1 MQNGLFTDPSSN
13 FTHIQNY
20 CVNLFLVKISVQTAR
35 KAVLK
40 EQMDAKTPIFEFL
53 HSLRSKLTDEKLWR
67 QWAFGKWTYW
77 LFFRNHV

>member
-20 CVNLFLVKISVQTAR
+20 RVNLFLVKISVQTAR

-53 HSLRSKLTDEKLWR
+53 HSLRSMPSSKTDFPNVGFTL
-67 QWAFGKWTYW
+67 
-77 LFFRNHV
+77 

>member
-53 HSLRSKLTDEKLWR
+53 HSLSDKPTLHFLKLE
-67 QWAFGKWTYW
+67 GKCTA
-77 LFFRNHV
+77 